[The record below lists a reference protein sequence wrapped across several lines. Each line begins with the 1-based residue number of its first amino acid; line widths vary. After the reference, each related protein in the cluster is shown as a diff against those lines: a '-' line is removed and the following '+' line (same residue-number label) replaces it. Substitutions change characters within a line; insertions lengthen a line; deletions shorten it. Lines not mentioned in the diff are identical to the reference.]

1 MKKIEDSRKKSINNV
16 KKYIIDLRIELDSIE
31 KDLDSNDK
39 YKNMKSCYYGVAMM
53 ECLKNIDNEVDKLLR
68 KSENILSHHPLKPP
82 ELLI

>member
-16 KKYIIDLRIELDSIE
+16 KKYIIDLRIELDAIE

-39 YKNMKSCYYGVAMM
+39 YKNMKGCYYGVAMM

-68 KSENILSHHPLKPP
+68 KSEKILSNHPLKQP